1 MHTCFCSEE
10 SVEVCDD
17 GAGNDAAAISTEC
30 IHTSE
35 LLMDIMRESES
46 KGLEGGRDL
55 KNGES

>member
-1 MHTCFCSEE
+1 MHTCLCSAE

-46 KGLEGGRDL
+46 KGLGGRQR
-55 KNGES
+55 